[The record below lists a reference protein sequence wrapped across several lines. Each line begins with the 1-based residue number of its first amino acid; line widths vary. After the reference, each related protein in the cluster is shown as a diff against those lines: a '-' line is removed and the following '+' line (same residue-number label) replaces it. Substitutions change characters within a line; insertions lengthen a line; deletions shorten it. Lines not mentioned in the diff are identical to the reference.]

1 MCYIDLEECTC
12 SCHGLFE
19 VNHVGPC
26 CDACPHCG
34 RQRITIG
41 TIDTHI
47 NHCAM
52 NPDNKP
58 PESSAQHEAAADRI
72 LKRYFYS

>member
-1 MCYIDLEECTC
+1 MCVVSLEECTC
-12 SCHGLFE
+12 SCHGALE
-19 VNHVGPC
+19 TRHIQAC

-34 RQRITIG
+34 QQRIKIG
-41 TIDTHI
+41 FLRSHVK
-47 NHCAM
+47 NCAM

-58 PESSAQHEAAADRI
+58 PETSARHEAAADRI